1 MPSAAA
7 GAARS
12 VAPAGPV
19 VKPWA
24 VGMPF
29 DVAGVLV
36 PEPVDIPLG
45 ALPIMAIPLPLLG
58 FVVGV
63 LLPVPLP
70 LLLVPVVLPL
80 LVLLAPEFDA
90 APLPLAGVPEVLPP
104 PVADPLLPLLG
115 LVPPVGVVPPPVVP
129 PPQSPPPVVGALLHP
144 ARPVSTTAIANVD
157 SAILPA
163 GLRMGVRIMIRLRSI
178 RTSVVALALVTP

>member
-12 VAPAGPV
+12 VAPDGPV
-19 VKPWA
+19 VKPCV

-29 DVAGVLV
+29 EVVGVLV
-36 PEPVDIPLG
+36 PLPEPVDIPLG
-45 ALPIMAIPLPLLG
+45 VLPVMAIPLPLLG
-58 FVVGV
+58 FMVGV
-63 LLPVPLP
+63 LLPMPLP
-70 LLLVPVVLPL
+70 LVLVPVVLPL
-80 LVLLAPEFDA
+80 LVPLVALLPEFEV
-90 APLPLAGVPEVLPP
+90 APLPLAGVPEALPP
-104 PVADPLLPLLG
+104 PVADPLLPPLA

-129 PPQSPPPVVGALLHP
+129 PPQSPPPPVVGALLHP

-163 GLRMGVRIMIRLRSI
+163 GLSMGVRIMIRLR
-178 RTSVVALALVTP
+178 